1 MAETIGT
8 PTAGQDPAAEDTSFY
23 HESALNAT
31 WTGTR
36 LAIGGLCFLFG
47 AFVFIALARVVDSEE
62 LHLAI
67 DLLLRRRPRDLV
79 PLP

>member
-1 MAETIGT
+1 
-8 PTAGQDPAAEDTSFY
+8 
-23 HESALNAT
+23 
-31 WTGTR
+31 
-36 LAIGGLCFLFG
+36 LAQPLDLLFG
-47 AFVFIALARVVDSEE
+47 AFVFVVLARFVDSEE